1 LWPSHNISHDFSP
14 PCVFTGLERLPM
26 VPPTWPEEGHR
37 VPGKGPGKRSTRG
50 RGKHQTKVLPP
61 GGSKPE
67 DPEIENLCARFVTR
81 R

>member
-1 LWPSHNISHDFSP
+1 
-14 PCVFTGLERLPM
+14 M

-50 RGKHQTKVLPP
+50 RGKHRTKVLPP